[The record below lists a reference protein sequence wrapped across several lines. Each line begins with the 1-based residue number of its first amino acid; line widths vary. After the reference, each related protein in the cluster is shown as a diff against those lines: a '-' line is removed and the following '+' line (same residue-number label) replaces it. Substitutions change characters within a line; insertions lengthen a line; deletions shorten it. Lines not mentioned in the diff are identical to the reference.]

1 LPTPPQSPSSPLRPA
16 PGEQHHAPHQ
26 ESQVPAIA
34 LPEVR
39 PNHKLT
45 VEEVLDGLVTE
56 GLIARSTAQN
66 LLKSLTPKDR
76 AERHAL
82 EIVADAKLHYAPQG
96 SGSPGSSGI
105 APASRTSPPSLA
117 VRRQEPGRDA
127 KALKRVITL
136 EELTFWLARRSGLD
150 YLRIDPLKIDAPNV
164 GDLVTAAYAAWNR
177 ILPVSVTP
185 ERAVFATSEPYL
197 TDWIEQVRQIIK
209 RDVVR
214 VVANPR
220 DIERYRREFFGVSSS
235 VKGATDGPDEARFR
249 GMHNLEALVE
259 LGKSGTLDAN
269 DSHIVH
275 IVDWLLQYAFDQR
288 ASDIH
293 IEPRRD
299 VGNIRF
305 RIDGVMH
312 PVYQVPARVMAAVTS
327 RIKILGRMDVAEKRR
342 PQDGRIKT
350 RTEDGRELEM
360 RLSTMP
366 TAFGEKLVMRIFNPD
381 VLLKDF
387 AELGFGKEDAAR
399 WKEMVGRPH
408 GIILVTGPTG
418 SGKTTTLYSTLK
430 TLATPEVNVCTVEE
444 PIEMVEPA
452 FNQMQVQHNIGLDF
466 ASGIRTLMR
475 QDPDIIMVGEIR
487 DLETA
492 EMAVQASLTGHL
504 VLSTLH
510 TNDAPSAITRLLDV
524 GAPHYLIK
532 ATVIGVVAQR
542 LVRTLCPHCKRK
554 IPLDPALW
562 ESLVHPWPIPAP
574 ADICAPKGCLEC
586 RNTGYY
592 GRIGLY
598 EMLSLDLEIRNLIRA
613 DFDEAA
619 LRSLAYQKG
628 LKPLRIGGAAK
639 VADGVTSLEEV
650 FKVAPIRV
658 E

>member
-1 LPTPPQSPSSPLRPA
+1 M
-16 PGEQHHAPHQ
+16 
-26 ESQVPAIA
+26 
-34 LPEVR
+34 
-39 PNHKLT
+39 
-45 VEEVLDGLVTE
+45 
-56 GLIARSTAQN
+56 
-66 LLKSLTPKDR
+66 
-76 AERHAL
+76 
-82 EIVADAKLHYAPQG
+82 
-96 SGSPGSSGI
+96 
-105 APASRTSPPSLA
+105 
-117 VRRQEPGRDA
+117 
-127 KALKRVITL
+127 
-136 EELTFWLARRSGLD
+136 
-150 YLRIDPLKIDAPNV
+150 
-164 GDLVTAAYAAWNR
+164 
-177 ILPVSVTP
+177 
-185 ERAVFATSEPYL
+185 
-197 TDWIEQVRQIIK
+197 EQVRQIIK
-209 RDVVR
+209 RDIVR

-220 DIERYRREFFGVSSS
+220 DIERYRKEFFGVSSS
-235 VKGATDGPDEARFR
+235 IRGATEGPDEARFR

-293 IEPRRD
+293 VEPRRD

-312 PVYQVPARVMAAVTS
+312 QVYQVPARVMAAVTS

-381 VLLKDF
+381 VILKDF
-387 AELGFGKEDAAR
+387 AALGFGPEDAAR

-444 PIEMVEPA
+444 PIEMVEGA

-475 QDPDIIMVGEIR
+475 QDPDIIMIGEIR

-492 EMAVQASLTGHL
+492 DMAIQASLTGHL

-510 TNDAPSAITRLLDV
+510 TNDAPSAITRLLDI

-542 LVRTLCPHCKRK
+542 LVRTLCPHCKES

-574 ADICAPKGCLEC
+574 ATVRTPKGCLEC

-598 EMLSLDLEIRNLIRA
+598 EMLTLDLDIRNLIRA

-619 LRSLAYQKG
+619 LRALAYRKG
-628 LKPLRIGGAAK
+628 LKPLRIGGAMK
-639 VADGVTSLEEV
+639 VAEGVTSLEEV

>member
-1 LPTPPQSPSSPLRPA
+1 MPTPPR
-16 PGEQHHAPHQ
+16 
-26 ESQVPAIA
+26 QVPQ
-34 LPEVR
+34 
-39 PNHKLT
+39 
-45 VEEVLDGLVTE
+45 
-56 GLIARSTAQN
+56 AR
-66 LLKSLTPKDR
+66 
-76 AERHAL
+76 H
-82 EIVADAKLHYAPQG
+82 H
-96 SGSPGSSGI
+96 PGG
-105 APASRTSPPSLA
+105 TDL
-117 VRRQEPGRDA
+117 
-127 KALKRVITL
+127 
-136 EELTFWLARRSGLD
+136 LARQRTGLE

-164 GDLVTAAYAAWNR
+164 GDMVTAAYAAWNR
-177 ILPVSVTP
+177 ILPVLVTP
-185 ERAVFATSEPYL
+185 ERVVFATSEPYL
-197 TDWIEQVRQIIK
+197 TDWMEQVRQIIK
-209 RDVVR
+209 RDIVR

-220 DIERYRREFFGVSSS
+220 DIERYRKEFFGVSTSI
-235 VKGATDGPDEARFR
+235 KGASEGPDEARFR

-305 RIDGVMH
+305 RIDGVCTRSIRS
-312 PVYQVPARVMAAVTS
+312 PPGSWPPSPAASRSSGAWTWPRSAAPRTGASRPAPRTAANWRCACPPCPPPSARSWSCASSTPTS
-327 RIKILGRMDVAEKRR
+327 SS
-342 PQDGRIKT
+342 
-350 RTEDGRELEM
+350 RT
-360 RLSTMP
+360 SP
-366 TAFGEKLVMRIFNPD
+366 NWAS
-381 VLLKDF
+381 
-387 AELGFGKEDAAR
+387 AAR
-399 WKEMVGRPH
+399 TLPAGRRWSARPH
-408 GIILVTGPTG
+408 GIVLVTGPTG

-444 PIEMVEPA
+444 PIEMVEGA

-475 QDPDIIMVGEIR
+475 QDPDIIMIGEIR

-492 EMAVQASLTGHL
+492 DMAVQASLTGHL

-510 TNDAPSAITRLLDV
+510 TNDAPSAITRLLDI

-542 LVRTLCPHCKRK
+542 LVRTLCPHCKQS

-574 ADICAPKGCLEC
+574 ATVQAPKGCLEC

-598 EMLSLDLEIRNLIRA
+598 EMLTLDLDIRNLIRA

-619 LRSLAYQKG
+619 LRALAYQKG
-628 LKPLRIGGAAK
+628 LKPLRIGGAMK
-639 VADGVTSLEEV
+639 VAEGVTSLEEV

-658 E
+658 D

>member
-1 LPTPPQSPSSPLRPA
+1 ML
-16 PGEQHHAPHQ
+16 
-26 ESQVPAIA
+26 VPASPA
-34 LPEVR
+34 ASDVR
-39 PNHKLT
+39 PSHKLT
-45 VEEVLDGLVTE
+45 AEEVLADLVADGL
-56 GLIARSTAQN
+56 IDRSAVQEVLRT
-66 LLKSLTPKDR
+66 LTPKDR

-82 EIVADAKLHYAPQG
+82 EIIADAKVH
-96 SGSPGSSGI
+96 
-105 APASRTSPPSLA
+105 R
-117 VRRQEPGRDA
+117 A
-127 KALKRVITL
+127 KTLKRVFTL
-136 EELTFWLARRSGLD
+136 EELTVWLARRSGLD

-164 GDLVTAAYAAWNR
+164 GDMVTAAYAAWNR
-177 ILPVSVTP
+177 ILPVLVTP

-197 TDWIEQVRQIIK
+197 TDWIEQVQQIVK
-209 RDVVR
+209 RDIVR

-220 DIERYRREFFGVSSS
+220 DIERYRKEFFGVSSS
-235 VKGATDGPDEARFR
+235 VRGAAEGPDEARFR
-249 GMHNLEALVE
+249 GLHNLEALVE

-269 DSHIVH
+269 DSHVVH
-275 IVDWLLQYAFDQR
+275 IVDWLLQFAFDQR

-299 VGNIRF
+299 LGNIRF
-305 RIDGVMH
+305 RIDGIMH
-312 PVYQVPARVMAAVTS
+312 QVYQVPARVMAAVTS

-381 VLLKDF
+381 VLLRGF
-387 AELGFGKEDAAR
+387 TELGFDPAEAQR
-399 WKEMVGRPH
+399 WREMVERPH
-408 GIILVTGPTG
+408 GIVLVTGPTG

-452 FNQMQVQHNIGLDF
+452 FNQMQVQHSIGLDF

-492 EMAVQASLTGHL
+492 EMAIQASLTGHL

-510 TNDAPSAITRLLDV
+510 TNDAPSAITRLLDI

-542 LVRTLCPHCKRK
+542 LVRTLCPHCKEPIRPDK
-554 IPLDPALW
+554 ALW
-562 ESLVHPWPIPAP
+562 ESLVHPWPIAAP
-574 ADICAPKGCLEC
+574 AQVYAPKGCLEC
-586 RNTGYY
+586 RNTGYH

-598 EMLSLDLEIRNLIRA
+598 EMLVLDPELRDLIRA
-613 DFDEAA
+613 DFDEVA
-619 LRSLAYQKG
+619 LRALAYRMG
-628 LKPLRIGGAAK
+628 LRPLRIGGARKIAE
-639 VADGVTSLEEV
+639 GVTSLAEV
-650 FKVAPIRV
+650 FKVAPIRADGGM
-658 E
+658 

>member
-1 LPTPPQSPSSPLRPA
+1 MPQPFQTETQSDHR
-16 PGEQHHAPHQ
+16 
-26 ESQVPAIA
+26 
-34 LPEVR
+34 
-39 PNHKLT
+39 LT
-45 VEEVLDGLVTE
+45 LEEVLDGLIAE
-56 GLIARSTAQN
+56 GLVAPNAAANLIKTTTQKQRSD
-66 LLKSLTPKDR
+66 L
-76 AERHAL
+76 HAL
-82 EIVADAKLHYAPQG
+82 EIVADAKLHHAQ
-96 SGSPGSSGI
+96 SP
-105 APASRTSPPSLA
+105 
-117 VRRQEPGRDA
+117 
-127 KALKRVITL
+127 KRVLTL
-136 EELTFWLARRSGLD
+136 EELTFWLAQKCGLE

-164 GDLVTAAYAAWNR
+164 GDMVTAAYAAWNR
-177 ILPVSVTP
+177 ILPVSITP

-197 TDWIEQVRQIIK
+197 IGWVDELSGII
-209 RDVVR
+209 RREIVR

-220 DIERYRREFFGVSSS
+220 DIERYRSEFFGVSSS
-235 VKGATDGPDEARFR
+235 IKGAQEGGEERRF
-249 GMHNLEALVE
+249 GLGNLEALVE
-259 LGKSGTLDAN
+259 LGKAGQIDAN

-293 IEPRRD
+293 VEPRRD

-305 RIDGVMH
+305 RIDGVLH
-312 PVYQVPARVMAAVTS
+312 QVYQVPASVMAAITS
-327 RIKILGRMDVAEKRR
+327 RIKILARMDVAEKRR

-350 RTEDGRELEM
+350 RGEDGKELEM

-387 AELGFGKEDAAR
+387 AALGFGEDDAR
-399 WKEMVGRPH
+399 RWREMVGRPN

-475 QDPDIIMVGEIR
+475 QDPDIVMVGEIR

-510 TNDAPSAITRLLDV
+510 TNDAPSAITRLLDIGV
-524 GAPHYLIK
+524 PHYLIK

-542 LVRTLCPHCKRK
+542 LVRTLCPECRRSVPTDSD
-554 IPLDPALW
+554 IW
-562 ESLVHPWPIPAP
+562 ESLIRPWKLRMPEVIYEPQ
-574 ADICAPKGCLEC
+574 GCLEC
-586 RNTGYY
+586 RNTGYH
-592 GRIGLY
+592 GRVGLY
-598 EMLSLDLEIRNLIRA
+598 EMLTLDAEVRDLITRE
-613 DFDEAA
+613 FEEPP
-619 LRSLAYQKG
+619 LRRLAYQKG
-628 LKPLRIGGAAK
+628 LKPLRIGGAVK
-639 VADGVTSLEEV
+639 VARGVTSLEEV
-650 FKVAPIRV
+650 LKVAPIRTD
-658 E
+658 